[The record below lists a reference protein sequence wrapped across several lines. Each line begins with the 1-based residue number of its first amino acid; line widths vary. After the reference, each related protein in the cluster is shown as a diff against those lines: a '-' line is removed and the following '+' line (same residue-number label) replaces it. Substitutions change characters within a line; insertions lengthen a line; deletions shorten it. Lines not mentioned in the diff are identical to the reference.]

1 MKTTFCFEFKDGEE
15 EEIKDFINK
24 YNSDFELFLYD
35 LDNFFRDIRKYDSLN
50 GKQLEGSELEV
61 AEKIADQYYE
71 LKEKYRLEVF

>member
-35 LDNFFRDIRKYDSLN
+35 MDNFFRDIRKYDSLN
-50 GKQLEGSELEV
+50 GKQLEGAELEI
-61 AEKIADQYYE
+61 AEKIADKYYE
-71 LKEKYRLEVF
+71 TKEKYHLDGF